1 MYAEKLTE
9 AALEKLTPLTT
20 IVRDSVEGVA
30 EARLSLQD
38 QAEVIRSSTGGI
50 SENLKASISDLEPI
64 LQKLASYRT
73 SAYKDSEQ
81 KDQVQVM
88 IELRQSIDALNAN
101 LSQFRPQRRR
111 IWLWNKRGER

>member
-1 MYAEKLTE
+1 MISQDDIKFY
-9 AALEKLTPLTT
+9 
-20 IVRDSVEGVA
+20 S
-30 EARLSLQD
+30 ARYQ
-38 QAEVIRSSTGGI
+38 VSSHVDKTF
-50 SENLKASISDLEPI
+50 LEPI

-101 LSQFRPQRRR
+101 LNQFRPQGRR